1 MSFSKTLYPILRTG
15 STQVDLSLLDSKNV
29 DWHIK
34 DQTNKTKTKAV
45 LFTQK
50 NFDHMPLLKFEN
62 THMKFVESH
71 KHLGLTLS

>member
-15 STQVDLSLLDSKNV
+15 STQEDLSLLDSKNV

-34 DQTNKTKTKAV
+34 DQTNKTKAV
-45 LFTQK
+45 LFSQR

-62 THMKFVESH
+62 THKFVKNH